1 MDSTAANPS
10 AGVSSVHPHNHEYG
24 PPGEGTVLLNS
35 QWKVVLNIFFPS
47 MQDLTDTFSPSDSL
61 CGIYQ
66 ADLQV
71 SGTWRANQ
79 SSQRDLPKNLLTD
92 F

>member
-1 MDSTAANPS
+1 MN
-10 AGVSSVHPHNHEYG
+10 GWIVG
-24 PPGEGTVLLNS
+24 PTGEGTVLLNS

-47 MQDLTDTFSPSDSL
+47 MQDLTDTLSPSDSP

-66 ADLQV
+66 ADLRV

-79 SSQRDLPKNLLTD
+79 SSQRDLPN
-92 F
+92 